1 MFGAGLRTSD
11 TVFDMISGTA
21 AASFRCSAAV
31 QSGYATLPRVQ
42 GSLVILAH
50 RFILVGY
57 LCNAIAAW
65 MLFRKPARAGFLW
78 LAIGCTLLLLGGII
92 QQHR

>member
-1 MFGAGLRTSD
+1 MGLTSQRA
-11 TVFDMISGTA
+11 VNRGGVQPP
-21 AASFRCSAAV
+21 FRLV
-31 QSGYATLPRVQ
+31 VPRCHV
-42 GSLVILAH
+42 SLKEAFVIWAH

-65 MLFRKPARAGFLW
+65 MLVRKPARAGFLW
-78 LAIGCTLLLLGGII
+78 LAIGCTLLLLGSVI